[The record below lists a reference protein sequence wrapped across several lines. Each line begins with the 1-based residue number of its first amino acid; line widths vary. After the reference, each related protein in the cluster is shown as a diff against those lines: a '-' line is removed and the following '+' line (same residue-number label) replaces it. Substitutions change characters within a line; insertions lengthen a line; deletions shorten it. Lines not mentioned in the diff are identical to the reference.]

1 MEKAAKQIMTKPAEQ
16 TITEKETESAAA
28 GFFSEGGRLSATHP
42 RYDHRPEQ
50 EAMAAAV
57 QEAIADQATLLVE
70 AGTGVGK
77 SLAYLYPFVAGGRA
91 NGKVAVST
99 GTKTLQTQ
107 LIENDIPFLS
117 RVLKTPIRAELCLG
131 AANYL
136 CLYRMSKASERGT
149 FTSQAAA
156 KQFQQIEEWSLDT
169 PTGVRLDLDFMPR
182 SDVWAS
188 VAVEHDFCL
197 RQNCPC
203 FGECF
208 YFKARAR
215 REQADILVMNH
226 HLFFANLGAGGGILP
241 RFQAVVFDEAHQIE
255 EIATEF
261 MGYEVSNYRIPNL
274 LGYLYSLRSGKG
286 FIPSRIKDEA
296 QREKWRELIE
306 RLGGIN
312 REFFS
317 GLEEKWPDAFRTV
330 RMKDPGFAEDILSGP
345 LGELGERLEQMKDTI
360 TDEEGQTEIKTY
372 LCRVQ
377 AIQEELSAIVNM
389 ENREYVYWYSRSNP
403 GPRIR
408 QTLQMAPIEVGE
420 YLNKSL
426 WEKYGP
432 IILTSATLSVGG
444 EFGYLKKRLGITE
457 CRELIL
463 TSPFDY
469 GNRVMIYTDG
479 GIPDPGREREEYEER
494 VIQDTGRLI
503 ILSGGGVFALFTS
516 YRMLEKAYQR
526 LAGPLAEYGC
536 LKQGDM
542 ERYQLL
548 EEFRS
553 SPSSVLFGTTSFW
566 QGIDVPGD
574 SLRCVVIT
582 KLPFAVPDDPVT
594 EARINFIRESGGAP
608 FREYQVPRAAIMLRQ
623 GFGRLMRHRDD
634 YGIVAILDPRLR
646 TRSYGKT
653 FFASLPSCPVTF
665 RLAELDA
672 FLKQFREAEG
682 EEVVGEI
689 SDTPLKKEPLG

>member
-1 MEKAAKQIMTKPAEQ
+1 MEEPTNREEPEP
-16 TITEKETESAAA
+16 AA
-28 GFFSEGGRLSATHP
+28 GFFAEGGALSGSHP
-42 RYDHRPEQ
+42 RYDHRPQQ

-57 QEAIADQATLLVE
+57 AEAIEEKATLLVE

-77 SLAYLYPFVAGGRA
+77 SLAYLHPFVAAGRE

-107 LIENDIPFLS
+107 LIENDIPFLA
-117 RVLKTPIRAELCLG
+117 RVLNIPIRAELCLG

-136 CLYRMSKASERGT
+136 CLYRMNRASERGT
-149 FTSQAAA
+149 FSSRAAA
-156 KQFQQIEEWSLDT
+156 KQFPRIEEWSLET
-169 PTGVRLDLDFMPR
+169 PTGVRLDLDFLPR
-182 SDVWAS
+182 PDVWSAVS
-188 VAVEHDFCL
+188 VEHDFCL
-197 RQNCPC
+197 RQICPC
-203 FGECF
+203 FEECF
-208 YFKARAR
+208 YFRARAR
-215 REQADILVMNH
+215 REKADILVMNH

-241 RFQAVVFDEAHQIE
+241 QFKAVVFDEAHQIE

-261 MGYEVSNYRIPNL
+261 MGYEVSNYRLPNL
-274 LGYLYSLRSGKG
+274 LGYLYSHRSSKG
-286 FIPSRIKDEA
+286 FLPSRIEDEDCL
-296 QREKWRELIE
+296 EKWRELIE
-306 RLGGIN
+306 KLSDLN
-312 REFFS
+312 REFFAS
-317 GLEEKWPDAFRTV
+317 LEEKWPDAFRTV
-330 RMKDPGFAEDILSGP
+330 RLKEPGFAEDILSGP
-345 LGELGERLEQMKDTI
+345 LAELEERLEEMEATI
-360 TDEEGQTEIKTY
+360 TDEEGQTELKTY
-372 LCRVQ
+372 LSRTRK
-377 AIQEELSAIVNM
+377 IREELSAIVNM
-389 ENREYVYWYSRSNP
+389 EDREYVYWYSRSNP

-426 WEKYGP
+426 WEKFGP
-432 IILTSATLSVGG
+432 IVLTSATLSVGG
-444 EFGYLKKRLGITE
+444 EFGYLKKRLGIDE

-469 GNRVMIYTDG
+469 AGRVMIYADG

-516 YRMLEKAYQR
+516 YRMLDKAYRR
-526 LAGPLAEYGC
+526 LSGPLAEYGC
-536 LKQGDM
+536 LKQGEM

-553 SPSSVLFGTTSFW
+553 RPGSVLFGTTSFW
-566 QGIDVPGD
+566 QGVDVPGEA
-574 SLRCVVIT
+574 LKCVIIT

-594 EARINFIRESGGAP
+594 EARIDFIRESGGDP

-623 GFGRLMRHRDD
+623 GFGRLMRHRED

-653 FFASLPSCPVTF
+653 FLASLPPCPVT
-665 RLAELDA
+665 AEMADLDR
-672 FLKQFREAEG
+672 FLKRIRGRENGEG
-682 EEVVGEI
+682 EECG
-689 SDTPLKKEPLG
+689 PQAR